1 MILILVSTGHFDPL
15 IQACE
20 RIKDRYDF
28 FGQIGMSETVP
39 SFPFV
44 RTAPPEKIQEW
55 IRSAEL
61 VISHGGT
68 GMLSQLYEM
77 KKPTIICPKQKRY
90 GEAND
95 SQVELARKWAEL
107 GMGIL
112 CMDVNEV
119 EQAIQKCRQQTLK
132 FPVLPRI
139 GDFFKA
145 KEASDVT

>member
-15 IQACE
+15 IQAC
-20 RIKDRYDF
+20 DRLSKKYEF
-28 FGQIGMSETVP
+28 FGQIGMSETEP

-44 RTAPPEKIQEW
+44 RTAPPDQIQKW
-55 IRSAEL
+55 IQSAEL

-77 KKPTIICPKQKRY
+77 KKPTVICPKQKRY

-95 SQVELARKWAEL
+95 SQVELAKKWAEL

-112 CMDVNEV
+112 CLDVDEI
-119 EQAIQKCRQQTLK
+119 ESAIQKCRGQTLD
-132 FPVLPRI
+132 FPVFPRL
-139 GDFFKA
+139 GDYLLS
-145 KEASDVT
+145 KEGL